1 MSDKYTLIAAEYA
14 ANMAVPA
21 ADAPTLTKMCLWIGV
36 SKSGFYDWKDRPLS
50 ATAVRQEYLKGKI
63 EEIFDDNDETY
74 GYRRVHAELARQGEQ
89 ASSELVRRLVRDLGL
104 VPCQV
109 RKPRSLTAQA
119 TDIAKIPDL
128 VRRDFT
134 AAAPYLKLIGDITE
148 IRTWEGKV
156 YLATVID
163 CFSKEVIGWAMASHF
178 RTPLI
183 TGAMKM
189 AAKNHPLAE
198 NCIAHSDRGS
208 NYTSH
213 DYAKLLDELGLSQ
226 SLGRTGICYDNAAA
240 ESFFA
245 TLKKELVYRTV
256 YPTREKAMRDIARY
270 IELRYNRKRL
280 HSANGYRPPQEVRNE
295 FLESQV
301 AA

>member
-14 ANMAVPA
+14 ANMAAPA
-21 ADAPTLTKMCLWIGV
+21 ADAPALTKMCAWIGV
-36 SKSGFYDWKDRPLS
+36 SKSGYYEWKDRPLS
-50 ATAVRQEYLKGKI
+50 ATAERQEYLKGKI
-63 EEIFDDNDETY
+63 QEIFGDNDETY

-89 ASSELVRRLVRDLGL
+89 ASSELTRRLMRDLGL

-109 RKPRSLTAQA
+109 RKPRSLTTQA
-119 TDIAKIPDL
+119 TDIAKIPNQ
-128 VRRDFT
+128 VKRDFT
-134 AAAPYLKLIGDITE
+134 AAAPYLKLIADITE

-208 NYTSH
+208 NVS
-213 DYAKLLDELGLSQ
+213 
-226 SLGRTGICYDNAAA
+226 
-240 ESFFA
+240 
-245 TLKKELVYRTV
+245 
-256 YPTREKAMRDIARY
+256 
-270 IELRYNRKRL
+270 NR
-280 HSANGYRPPQEVRNE
+280 
-295 FLESQV
+295 
-301 AA
+301 

>member
-1 MSDKYTLIAAEYA
+1 
-14 ANMAVPA
+14 MA
-21 ADAPTLTKMCLWIGV
+21 G
-36 SKSGFYDWKDRPLS
+36 
-50 ATAVRQEYLKGKI
+50 
-63 EEIFDDNDETY
+63 
-74 GYRRVHAELARQGEQ
+74 
-89 ASSELVRRLVRDLGL
+89 
-104 VPCQV
+104 
-109 RKPRSLTAQA
+109 
-119 TDIAKIPDL
+119 
-128 VRRDFT
+128 
-134 AAAPYLKLIGDITE
+134 
-148 IRTWEGKV
+148 
-156 YLATVID
+156 
-163 CFSKEVIGWAMASHF
+163 HF

-183 TGAMKM
+183 TSAMQM

-213 DYAKLLDELGLSQ
+213 DYAELLGELGLSQ

-256 YPTREKAMRDIARY
+256 YPIREKAMRDIARY

-295 FLESQV
+295 FLALQV

>member
-1 MSDKYTLIAAEYA
+1 
-14 ANMAVPA
+14 MA
-21 ADAPTLTKMCLWIGV
+21 G
-36 SKSGFYDWKDRPLS
+36 
-50 ATAVRQEYLKGKI
+50 
-63 EEIFDDNDETY
+63 
-74 GYRRVHAELARQGEQ
+74 
-89 ASSELVRRLVRDLGL
+89 
-104 VPCQV
+104 
-109 RKPRSLTAQA
+109 
-119 TDIAKIPDL
+119 
-128 VRRDFT
+128 
-134 AAAPYLKLIGDITE
+134 
-148 IRTWEGKV
+148 
-156 YLATVID
+156 
-163 CFSKEVIGWAMASHF
+163 HF

-183 TGAMKM
+183 ADAVKM
-189 AAKNHPLAE
+189 AAKNHPLAA

-208 NYTSH
+208 NYTSR
-213 DYAKLLDELGLSQ
+213 DYAELLDELGLSQ

-256 YPTREKAMRDIARY
+256 YPTREKAIRDIARY

>member
-1 MSDKYTLIAAEYA
+1 M
-14 ANMAVPA
+14 
-21 ADAPTLTKMCLWIGV
+21 
-36 SKSGFYDWKDRPLS
+36 
-50 ATAVRQEYLKGKI
+50 
-63 EEIFDDNDETY
+63 
-74 GYRRVHAELARQGEQ
+74 
-89 ASSELVRRLVRDLGL
+89 
-104 VPCQV
+104 
-109 RKPRSLTAQA
+109 PRSPTWF
-119 TDIAKIPDL
+119 
-128 VRRDFT
+128 RRDFT
-134 AAAPYLKLIGDITE
+134 AAAPYRKLISDITE
-148 IRTWEGKV
+148 IKTWQGKV

-189 AAKNHPLAE
+189 AAKNHLLAE

-208 NYTSH
+208 NYTSR
-213 DYAKLLDELGLSQ
+213 DYAELLDELGLSQ

-256 YPTREKAMRDIARY
+256 YPTRDKAMRDIARY

-295 FLESQV
+295 FLALQ
-301 AA
+301 AAA